1 MVLIIVTLTQNS
13 LTVDGHAARPDG
25 APAGNNIVC
34 AAISALTLTLIEG
47 LSAVA
52 GMKIDKE
59 ERDGHVRVTWIQT
72 NEKGQ
77 VLLDTWLIGMKCI
90 RDSYG
95 EITII

>member
-1 MVLIIVTLTQNS
+1 MIIVTLTQNS

-34 AAISALTLTLIEG
+34 AAVSALTLTLIEG

-59 ERDGHVRVTWIQT
+59 ERDGHVRIGWAHMTDI
-72 NEKGQ
+72 GQ
-77 VLLDTWLIGMKCI
+77 ALRDTWLLGMKCI